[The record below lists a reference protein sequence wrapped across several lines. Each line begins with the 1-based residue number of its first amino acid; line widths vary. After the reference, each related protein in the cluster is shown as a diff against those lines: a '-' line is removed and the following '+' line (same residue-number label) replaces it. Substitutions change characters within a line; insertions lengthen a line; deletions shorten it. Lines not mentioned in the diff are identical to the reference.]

1 MTGFFDTLYAVLGYP
16 FGFVLRFIY
25 NFIAFE
31 NYGLSLILFTLFA
44 RILMFPTTVIQ
55 QKSTVKTQRIQPK
68 IRRIN
73 EKYKGDQQ
81 RIQQEMQNLYQREGY
96 NPMSTGCMPLLIQLP
111 IIYGLIGVI
120 YHPLKYALLIDAEYI
135 TLLSEAAKTVM
146 GDVSTQASRF
156 VELYIIENIANLQG
170 VAGVPESVYE
180 TIESFNFSFL
190 GIKLGLTPSYKEFNA
205 LWAIPVLSFITSL
218 ASGLFTTMRQK
229 KQNPEMSKNPAMGCM
244 TLGMPIF
251 SLILTF
257 QFPAGIGIYWIASNV
272 FSFITMIITHYTHN
286 TRKLIAKDM
295 VEETIQRRAKEKH
308 IKAIAQVKNK
318 NAEQ

>member
-96 NPMSTGCMPLLIQLP
+96 NPMSTGCAPLLIQLP

-120 YHPLKYALLIDAEYI
+120 YHPLKYALLIDSEYI
-135 TLLSEAAKTVM
+135 TLLSEAAKAVM
-146 GDVSTQASRF
+146 GDAGAQASRF
-156 VELYIIENIANLQG
+156 IELYIIENIANLQG
-170 VAGVPESVYE
+170 VAGVPETVYE

-190 GIKLGLTPSYKEFNA
+190 GIQLGLTPSVSEFNA
-205 LWAIPVLSFITSL
+205 LWVIPVLSFITSL

-229 KQNPEMSKNPAMGCM
+229 KQNPEMAKNPAMGCM

-251 SLILTF
+251 SLVLTF
-257 QFPAGIGIYWIASNV
+257 QFPAGIGIYWIASNI

>member
-96 NPMSTGCMPLLIQLP
+96 NPMSTGCAPLLIQLP

-120 YHPLKYALLIDAEYI
+120 YHPLKYALLIDSEYI

-146 GDVSTQASRF
+146 GDVSAQASRF
-156 VELYIIENIANLQG
+156 IELYIIENIANLQG
-170 VAGVPESVYE
+170 VAGVPEAVYE
-180 TIESFNFSFL
+180 TIENFNFSFL
-190 GIKLGLTPSYKEFNA
+190 GIQLGLTPSVSEFNA

-251 SLILTF
+251 SLVLTF